1 MESARNITDIVSLV
15 SAISRQTNLLALNA
29 SIEAARAGEAG
40 KGFAVVAEEV
50 RKLSEAT
57 NEAVEKI
64 NSSLNVFVGEIDNL
78 VEDVDQQ
85 YNVLEQE
92 NINLSEAVNESSEAK
107 ATIQTVAKNMV
118 ITSQKL
124 ESETEAI
131 SKVFV
136 NMESLAAIAEENSAS
151 AEQVSANVSTYTE
164 QIKVLSESIN
174 EFKALTKEF
183 SDELELYKI

>member
-1 MESARNITDIVSLV
+1 MLV

-29 SIEAARAGEAG
+29 SSEAARAGEAG

-151 AEQVSANVSTYTE
+151 AEQVSSNVST
-164 QIKVLSESIN
+164 
-174 EFKALTKEF
+174 
-183 SDELELYKI
+183 